1 MSVTTATQAVPTGT
15 WELDPVHSTIG
26 FEIEYL
32 VGIFR
37 GRFDDVQAK
46 LDTSHGAPALRGS
59 ATVDS
64 VDVKDENL
72 AAHLKSP
79 EFFDA
84 ERHPQLLFES
94 SEIDRAG
101 DEVRVRGEITIKGIS
116 RPIELTGT
124 LTEPCADALRRQRAS
139 RGRFDS
145 GAARGDRRRGCCGSA
160 PRSGDADRRCG
171 LARLLGEGQ
180 LCRAG
185 GYLPEVA
192 LDIGEVAAIAAP

>member
-32 VGIFR
+32 VGTFR

-124 LTEPCADALRRQRAS
+124 LTEPIVDAY
-139 RGRFDS
+139 GRDRIGLTLS
-145 GAARGDRRRGCCGSA
+145 GSLDRTEF
-160 PRSGDADRRCG
+160 G
-171 LARLLGEGQ
+171 LNWNIPLPDGKPALANEVRLEAELYFVRE
-180 LCRAG
+180 A
-185 GYLPEVA
+185 
-192 LDIGEVAAIAAP
+192 